1 MIYSDFYITRE
12 FKIEILPTDSI
23 NQVTNVLNKG
33 DKLVSVFR
41 PVEGELAAKLFM
53 QFFVEELKQRF
64 EVDTQDINELFFQ
77 TISAFGVS
85 LSNPPS
91 DFIPQDK
98 VELVVVYIQNDKA
111 TVAKVGKIAVKKKD
125 QGRFEEIYKENSN
138 PLGPGLDSN
147 ILLQE
152 VSLKK

>member
-23 NQVTNVLNKG
+23 NQVTDVLNKG
-33 DKLVSVFR
+33 DKLVTVFR
-41 PVEGELAAKLFM
+41 PVDGDFAAKLLM
-53 QFFVEELKQRF
+53 KFFIEEFKHKYK
-64 EVDTQDINELFFQ
+64 VDTQEINELFFQ
-77 TISAFGVS
+77 TISAFAVS

-98 VELVVVYIQNDKA
+98 VELVAVYIQNNKA
-111 TVAKVGKIAVKKKD
+111 TVVKVGKIAVKKRV
-125 QGRFEEIYKENSN
+125 QGRFKEIYTENSN

-152 VSLKK
+152 IDLKG

>member
-23 NQVTNVLNKG
+23 NQATDVLNEG
-33 DKLVSVFR
+33 DKLVTVYR
-41 PVEGELAAKLFM
+41 PVDGEFAVKLFT
-53 QFFVEELKQRF
+53 QFFFDELKQRY
-64 EVDTQDINELFFQ
+64 EVDTQDINELLFQ

-91 DFIPQDK
+91 DFVPQDK
-98 VELVVVYIQNDKA
+98 VQLVVVYIKNDEA

-125 QGRFEEIYKENSN
+125 EGRFKEIYKENSN
-138 PLGPGLDSN
+138 PLGPGFDTL
-147 ILLQE
+147 ILLQ
-152 VSLKK
+152 SLKI